1 MSTSTFTVTQT
12 DGSSE
17 TYTITRNKFT
27 GIRSMEVDGVTITL
41 DRTPDVE
48 NRIMIVD
55 GVQISVNNYFPD
67 TITPSILNGLTFNDL
82 NLTFNNQPLTYNG

>member
-1 MSTSTFTVTQT
+1 MSTSTFTITQA

-17 TYTITRNKFT
+17 TYTISREQFT
-27 GIRSMEVDGVTITL
+27 GIRNMEVDGVTIAL

-48 NRIMIVD
+48 NRIMTVD

-67 TITPSILNGLTFNDL
+67 DENTILNGLSFNGL

>member
-1 MSTSTFTVTQT
+1 MSTSTFTVTQA

-17 TYTITRNKFT
+17 TYTISREQFT
-27 GIRSMEVDGVTITL
+27 GIRNMEVDGVTITL

-48 NRIMIVD
+48 NRIMTVD
-55 GVQISVNNYFPD
+55 GVQISVNNYSSDDD
-67 TITPSILNGLTFNDL
+67 TILNGLTFNGL

>member
-1 MSTSTFTVTQT
+1 MSTSTFTVTQA

-17 TYTITRNKFT
+17 TYTISREQFT
-27 GIRSMEVDGVTITL
+27 GIRNMEVDGVTIAL

-48 NRIMIVD
+48 NRIMTVD
-55 GVQISVNNYFPD
+55 GVQISVNNYSSDDDD
-67 TITPSILNGLTFNDL
+67 TILNGLTFNGL

>member
-1 MSTSTFTVTQT
+1 MSTSTFTVTQA

-17 TYTITRNKFT
+17 TYTISREQFT
-27 GIRSMEVDGVTITL
+27 GIRNMEVDGVTITL

-48 NRIMIVD
+48 NRIMTVD
-55 GVQISVNNYFPD
+55 GVQISVNNYSSDDDD
-67 TITPSILNGLTFNDL
+67 TILNGLTFNGL